1 MDPAKL
7 GISPLFPADS
17 EFLKQ
22 LSIEHGPVQLLGRFF
37 LRAVTALARLDLEL
51 VWLTAE
57 ELQRANRGNG
67 DSWIPMLP
75 TFDMEYSTLD
85 ASNFRAVGVR
95 NAKGEIV
102 GAHAL
107 RYFDWT
113 GTTYGEELA
122 SYRLLY
128 ASPADSM
135 LKDERCILTASEG
148 ARITGK
154 VAFSGAAWFHP
165 SVRKL
170 GLSYIVPRIGKAVA
184 LATWPIE
191 RIVALMTESIYKAGF
206 APRFGYHGI
215 DWGAVLHNSR
225 LGTISV
231 ALIWIDRVN
240 LEHFLETYAAGSEVD
255 GGVLTGDADEPAART
270 AEEGN

>member
-1 MDPAKL
+1 MDPARL
-7 GISPLFPADS
+7 GISPPFPADS
-17 EFLKQ
+17 EFIKQ

-37 LRAVTALARLDLEL
+37 LRAVTALAKLEL
-51 VWLTAE
+51 TPVWLTPE
-57 ELQRANRGNG
+57 ELQSANRANR

-75 TFDMEYSTLD
+75 TFDIEFSRLD
-85 ASNFRAVGVR
+85 ATNFRAIGIR
-95 NAKGEIV
+95 DASGRIV
-102 GAHAL
+102 GSHAL

-128 ASPADSM
+128 ASPATSR
-135 LKDERCILTASEG
+135 LKDERCVLTAGEG

-184 LATWPIE
+184 LSTWPIE
-191 RIVALMTESIYKAGF
+191 RIVALMTESVFKAGF

-215 DWGAVLHNSR
+215 DWGVVLDNSR
-225 LGTISV
+225 LGTINA

-240 LEHFLETYAAGSEVD
+240 LEHFLEIFTARSEVD
-255 GGVLTGDADEPAART
+255 GRVLASDADEAMARAA
-270 AEEGN
+270 EQGK